1 MVCLLAKALGF
12 RIKFRVLIKYWAD
25 CLGFWTSWVWVW
37 LCIRFGCGSILGKVL
52 GFKLGLRCW
61 ALIRFGLMVC
71 VLHMAI
77 IQVLV
82 CCHAVV
88 LERVFII
95 GIEYILG

>member
-1 MVCLLAKALGF
+1 
-12 RIKFRVLIKYWAD
+12 
-25 CLGFWTSWVWVW
+25 
-37 LCIRFGCGSILGKVL
+37 
-52 GFKLGLRCW
+52 
-61 ALIRFGLMVC
+61 MVC